1 MTTGDHQELAQLL
14 PTPAER
20 DLPPGRHR
28 HHKEL
33 LLRAIDGDRSRARRW
48 LTRPPIVLPLA
59 AAAVAAVVLVTV
71 LPGAHPQDDAATR
84 ITPAAPGTAHGATAL
99 LDRLAA
105 VALTVHV
112 GPVRDD
118 QYVYTRSK
126 AATTAHI
133 KPVKTGPLKERE
145 DWRSQDPRPTKD
157 AGFFRE
163 DGKYLPIGNS
173 GPTPSGIDRPT
184 YGWLASLPTDPDAL
198 YQRIRKETMS
208 IKGLDFDQA
217 VFESF
222 GYLLR
227 DTVMPPQT
235 QAAFYKA
242 AAEIPGVVE
251 LADGAD
257 ADGRHGLAIA
267 REDHDRDQRTEWV
280 FDKETLGF
288 LGQRTYLTKTSE
300 WGEAGTLVWANA
312 ILERAVVDKPRQV
325 P

>member
-1 MTTGDHQELAQLL
+1 MTTDDQRELARLL
-14 PTPAER
+14 PAPAER
-20 DLPPGRHR
+20 ELPPGRHR
-28 HHKEL
+28 HHREL
-33 LLRAIDGDRSRARRW
+33 LLSAVDGDRSRARRR
-48 LTRPPIVLPLA
+48 LMRPPVLLPLA
-59 AAAVAAVVLVTV
+59 ASAVAAAVLVTV
-71 LPGAHPQDDAATR
+71 LPGTHPQDDGAAR
-84 ITPAAPGTAHGATAL
+84 IRVAAPGTAHGATAL
-99 LDRLAA
+99 LDRLAT

-112 GPVRDD
+112 GPVRED

-126 AATTAHI
+126 ATTTAHI
-133 KPVKTGPLKERE
+133 KPVKAGPLKERE
-145 DWRSQDPRPTKD
+145 DWRSQDSRPTRD
-157 AGFFRE
+157 GGFFRE
-163 DGKYLPIGNS
+163 DGTYMPIHNS
-173 GPTPSGIDRPT
+173 GPTPAGINRPT

-198 YQRIRKETMS
+198 YQRIRKETMP

-217 VFESF
+217 VFDTF
-222 GYLLR
+222 GNLLR
-227 DTVMPPQT
+227 DTVMPPRM

-242 AAEIPGVVE
+242 AAKIPGVVE

-280 FDKETLGF
+280 FDKGNLTF

-312 ILERAVVDKPRQV
+312 ILERAVVDKPSRM

>member
-1 MTTGDHQELAQLL
+1 AVFFFFHSGPRARARARL
-14 PTPAER
+14 PR
-20 DLPPGRHR
+20 PPGGGGRGP
-28 HHKEL
+28 
-33 LLRAIDGDRSRARRW
+33 AA
-48 LTRPPIVLPLA
+48 LA
-59 AAAVAAVVLVTV
+59 AAVLVTV
-71 LPGAHPQDDAATR
+71 LPGAHPQDDSATR
-84 ITPAAPGTAHGATAL
+84 ITPAAPGTAHGATVL

-105 VALTVHV
+105 MALTVQV

-126 AATTAHI
+126 ATTTAHI
-133 KPVKTGPLKERE
+133 KPVRTGPLKERE

-157 AGFFRE
+157 AGFFRQ
-163 DGKYLPIGNS
+163 DGRYLPIHNS
-173 GPTPSGIDRPT
+173 GPTPAGIDRPT

-198 YQRIRKETMS
+198 YQRIRKETRP
-208 IKGLDFDQA
+208 IKDSDFDQA

-242 AAEIPGVVE
+242 AAKIPGVVE

-280 FDKETLGF
+280 FDKETLAF

-312 ILERAVVDKPRQV
+312 ILERTVVDGPRQT